1 MYAEPVT
8 TLSQILLSSYLRY
21 LYVKRTNR
29 LRVYP
34 FYTRSIGDVSDNII
48 ENLYDE
54 ENITKVD

>member
-29 LRVYP
+29 VRVYP
-34 FYTRSIGDVSDNII
+34 FYTRNIGDVSDNII
-48 ENLYDE
+48 KNLYDE
-54 ENITKVD
+54 RSN

>member
-8 TLSQILLSSYLRY
+8 TLSQILLSSYLHY

-54 ENITKVD
+54 RSN